1 MMRGKETS
9 LQKYLKPFLKNY
21 FLIQTEALMAED
33 TTCSVTVAHK
43 YERSWEFG
51 EGTVH
56 DSIWFLISKMLTN
69 LFRM

>member
-43 YERSWEFG
+43 YE
-51 EGTVH
+51 
-56 DSIWFLISKMLTN
+56 
-69 LFRM
+69 